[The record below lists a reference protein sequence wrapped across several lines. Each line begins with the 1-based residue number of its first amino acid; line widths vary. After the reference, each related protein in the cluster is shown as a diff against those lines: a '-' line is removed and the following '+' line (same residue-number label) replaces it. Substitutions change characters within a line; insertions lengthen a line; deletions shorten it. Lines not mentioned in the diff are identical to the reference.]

1 MSAAYVVGVDVG
13 GSKVLATVVDD
24 QLQVRGRFRRDTVPG
39 AAGVRDSVADA
50 VGAALADAGLRP
62 DDVRATGLGVPGL
75 VAPGGTAVAL
85 AVNLGLGREP
95 LDLAELLDGVVPGPV
110 SVENDVNAAALGLHA
125 LDPDLGDLAL
135 LSVGT
140 GLAAGLVVDGELH
153 RGGAGAAGE
162 IGHLQVDPRGPMC
175 RCGQRGCLEVVAS
188 GQALLR
194 EWPVP
199 AGTSAAQAVWSA
211 AQEGSRRAQ
220 GLRSRLVGG
229 LASAVRLLVLS
240 WDVPRVVLAGG
251 VTDLGEPLVDAVR
264 RRLADE
270 ASQSELLAALRL
282 PERVQLV
289 PPGVRDVGAVGAAA
303 AAQRAATE
311 GARVLHLAGA
321 GE

>member
-1 MSAAYVVGVDVG
+1 VSATHVLGVDVG
-13 GSKVLATVVDD
+13 GSKVLAAVVDD
-24 QLQVRGRFRRDTVPG
+24 DLRVRGRHRLDTVPG
-39 AAGVRDSVADA
+39 AEGVRESVAEA
-50 VGAALADAGLRP
+50 VRAALADAGVEP
-62 DDVRATGLGVPGL
+62 HEVRGTGIGVPGL
-75 VAPGGTAVAL
+75 VAPGGTSVAL

-95 LDLAELLDGVVPGPV
+95 LDLAVLLDGVVPGPV
-110 SVENDVNAAALGLHA
+110 SVENDVNAAALGLHVSE
-125 LDPDLGDLAL
+125 PDLGDLAL

-140 GLAAGLVVDGELH
+140 GLAAGLVLDGALH

-199 AGTSAAQAVWSA
+199 AGTSAAQAVWTA

-251 VTDLGEPLVDAVR
+251 VSDLGEPLADAVR

-270 ASQSELLAALRL
+270 ASQSELLSALRL

-289 PPGVRDVGAVGAAA
+289 PEAVRDVGAVGAAA
-303 AAQRAATE
+303 AARRAAAD